1 MTATDR
7 AAALELAR
15 KVAAIDGANDAP
27 ILDPN
32 NLIIRD
38 LSVALL
44 AAEAERERLARKL
57 ERVIGIT
64 QNLTDDVQDHSR
76 YLSTRGK
83 GGQQVSP
90 CHTFA
95 SMPPSALSVVGR
107 YARELRLATS
117 DAEVTLAATTDTER
131 HDG

>member
-1 MTATDR
+1 MTDALKL
-7 AAALELAR
+7 ALET
-15 KVAAIDGANDAP
+15 
-27 ILDPN
+27 
-32 NLIIRD
+32 
-38 LSVALL
+38 VALL
-44 AAEAERERLARKL
+44 DNLPSNKMTDGSPLAIVCRALLAESERAERLERRL
-57 ERVIGIT
+57 ERVAGIT

-117 DAEVTLAATTDTER
+117 DAEVSLAATTDTER

>member
-7 AAALELAR
+7 AAALELATFWKDER
-15 KVAAIDGANDAP
+15 H
-27 ILDPN
+27 
-32 NLIIRD
+32 D
-38 LSVALL
+38 LPHLGVLARALL
-44 AAEAERERLARKL
+44 ATERDVERLSRKL

-64 QNLTDDVQDHSR
+64 QNLTDDVQSHAH

-95 SMPPSALSVVGR
+95 SMPPSALSAVGR

-117 DAEVTLAATTDTER
+117 DAEVSLAATTDTER